1 MIVPNCLARQE
12 DGVQG
17 EGEEEAEDR
26 RKGGQTGSLSVR
38 GVGCKEQEKTWTVV

>member
-12 DGVQG
+12 DGVQ
-17 EGEEEAEDR
+17 GEEEAEDR

-38 GVGCKEQEKTWTVV
+38 GVGCKEQEKTWMVV